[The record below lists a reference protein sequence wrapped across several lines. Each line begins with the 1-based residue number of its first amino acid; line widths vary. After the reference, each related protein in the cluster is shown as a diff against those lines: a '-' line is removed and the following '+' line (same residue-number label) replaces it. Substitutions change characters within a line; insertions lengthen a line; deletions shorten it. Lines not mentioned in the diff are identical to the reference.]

1 MEQLN
6 ERLASLR
13 RRAGYSQEG
22 LAERLGISRQAVS
35 KWESAQSQPDV
46 ARLVQ
51 LSELYEV
58 SLDQLIKGTPAP
70 SPARPGAARQTPGE
84 AEICRGC
91 PWREV
96 QRTVDEAIR
105 ARPGHWEYEYRSRRT
120 LWGVPLVHIHL
131 ARNRLNVQAHG
142 VLAVGNRA
150 SGVVSVGLF
159 SRGLLSFGLC
169 SLGAVSLGVL
179 SVGLVALGNAA
190 VGALAL
196 GNVAVGL
203 VAFGNIA
210 AGGLLAAGNLVKGRV
225 AIGNAGSGS
234 VAQVIIGD
242 GMASEAQ
249 KAAAGAVLLQHCS
262 WLPGW
267 AVRMLLA
274 ML

>member
-6 ERLASLR
+6 ERLACLR

-35 KWESAQSQPDV
+35 KWESSQSQPDI

-58 SLDQLIKGTPAP
+58 SLDQLIKGAPAP
-70 SPARPGAARQTPGE
+70 SLPDAAPQTPGE
-84 AEICRGC
+84 AEICRSC

-96 QRTVDEAIR
+96 RRTVDEAIR
-105 ARPGHWEYEYRSRRT
+105 ARPDHWEYEYKSRRT
-120 LWGVPLVHIHL
+120 LWGMPLVHIHL
-131 ARNRLNVQAHG
+131 ARSRLNVRAHG
-142 VLAVGNRA
+142 VLAIGNRA
-150 SGVVSVGLF
+150 SGLVSIGLL
-159 SRGLLSFGLC
+159 SRGLLSFGLF
-169 SLGAVSLGVL
+169 SLGLVSAGVL
-179 SVGLVALGNAA
+179 SAGLVALGNAA

-203 VAFGNIA
+203 VAFGNMA
-210 AGGLLAAGNLVKGRV
+210 SGGLLAAGNLVRGRV

-242 GMASEAQ
+242 GMASELQ
-249 KAAAGAVLLQHCS
+249 KAAAESVLAQHCS

>member
-35 KWESAQSQPDV
+35 KWENGQSQPDV

-58 SLDQLIKGTPAP
+58 SLDQLIKGTPFP
-70 SPARPGAARQTPGE
+70 SPALPDAAPQTPGE
-84 AEICRGC
+84 AEICQGC

-96 QRTVDEAIR
+96 RRTVDEAIR
-105 ARPGHWEYEYRSRRT
+105 ARPKHWEYEYKSRRT
-120 LWGVPLVHIHL
+120 LWGMPLVHIHL
-131 ARNRLNVQAHG
+131 ARNRLNVRAHG
-142 VLAVGNRA
+142 VLAIGNRA
-150 SGVVSVGLF
+150 SGLVSIGLF
-159 SRGLLSFGLC
+159 SRGLLSAGLF
-169 SLGAVSLGVL
+169 SLGLVSVGVL
-179 SVGLVALGNAA
+179 SAGLVSLGNAA

-203 VAFGNIA
+203 VAVGNMA
-210 AGGLLAAGNLVKGRV
+210 SGALLAVGNLVQGRV
-225 AIGNAGSGS
+225 AIGNRASGS
-234 VAQVIIGD
+234 VAQVIIGN
-242 GMASEAQ
+242 GMANEFQ
-249 KAAAGAVLLQHCS
+249 KAAAESVLTQHCT

>member
-35 KWESAQSQPDV
+35 KWEGGQSQPDV

-58 SLDQLIKGTPAP
+58 SLDQLIKGVPAP
-70 SPARPGAARQTPGE
+70 CPALPDAAVQMPGE

-91 PWREV
+91 PWRDV

-105 ARPGHWEYEYRSRRT
+105 AHPAHWEYEYQTSRT
-120 LWGVPLVHIHL
+120 LWGMPLVHIHL
-131 ARNRLNVQAHG
+131 ARNRLNARAQG
-142 VLAVGNRA
+142 VLAIGNCA
-150 SGVVSVGLF
+150 SGIVSVGLF
-159 SRGLLSFGLC
+159 ARGIFSAGVC
-169 SLGAVSLGVL
+169 SLGLVSLGAL
-179 SVGLVALGNAA
+179 SAGMVSL
-190 VGALAL
+190 GALAL
-196 GNVAVGL
+196 GALAVGNIAVGL
-203 VAFGNIA
+203 VAFGNMA
-210 AGGLLAAGNLVKGRV
+210 VGELLAAGNLVRARV
-225 AIGNAGSGS
+225 AVGNAGSGS
-234 VAQVIIGD
+234 VAQVIIGN
-242 GMASEAQ
+242 GMASEVQ
-249 KAAAGAVLLQHCS
+249 KAAAECMLLQHCS

-274 ML
+274 MM

>member
-35 KWESAQSQPDV
+35 KWESAQSQPDI

-58 SLDQLIKGTPAP
+58 SLDQLVKGTPAP
-70 SPARPGAARQTPGE
+70 SLPDAAAGMPGE
-84 AEICRGC
+84 AEICRSC
-91 PWREV
+91 PWRDV
-96 QRTVDEAIR
+96 RRTVDEAIR
-105 ARPGHWEYEYRSRRT
+105 AHPAHWEYEYKSRRT
-120 LWGVPLVHIHL
+120 LWGMPLVHIHL
-131 ARNRLNVQAHG
+131 ARNRLNVRAHG
-142 VLAVGNRA
+142 VLAIGNCA

-159 SRGLLSFGLC
+159 SRGLLSAGLF
-169 SLGAVSLGVL
+169 SLGLVSAGVL
-179 SVGLVALGNAA
+179 SVGLVSLGNAA

-203 VAFGNIA
+203 VAFGNMA
-210 AGGLLAAGNLVKGRV
+210 VGGLLAAGNLVQGRV

-242 GMASEAQ
+242 GSANEAQ
-249 KAAAGAVLLQHCS
+249 KAAAQAVLAQHCS
-262 WLPGW
+262 WMPGW

-274 ML
+274 MM